1 MAFRFHKTIR
11 ILPGI
16 RLNVS
21 KTGTSVSVGG
31 RGASINIGKRGVTR
45 TIGIPGTGISHR
57 QRIGRPHT
65 DHPAAPEPSE
75 SHHGPE
81 TDMSSIIG
89 FVIAA
94 VILYSIWKAYGGS

>member
-1 MAFRFHKTIR
+1 MGFRFHKTIR

-21 KTGTSVSVGG
+21 KTGTSVSIGG
-31 RGASINIGKRGVTR
+31 RGASVNIGKRGVTR

-57 QRIGRPHT
+57 QTIRRPHA
-65 DHPAAPEPSE
+65 DHHAAPEPSD
-75 SHHGPE
+75 SHHTPE

-94 VILYSIWKAYGGS
+94 VILYALWKAYGGS